1 MQKIMK
7 GSLQRKLKGASV
19 WPFNARSRSA
29 YKLKSTVSPRTGL
42 IFIIIII
49 IIIIITHPHYYLQA
63 KAILLILVL
72 VFTLFPC
79 C

>member
-1 MQKIMK
+1 MK

-42 IFIIIII
+42 IFFIVISFYHVMLFVKNCDFY
-49 IIIIITHPHYYLQA
+49 TPSALDAAVNSNSLQ
-63 KAILLILVL
+63 
-72 VFTLFPC
+72 
-79 C
+79 